1 MHKRLALAT
10 ATCLIAVA
18 TLIASPAGAKPSGA
32 NGQISYDLDGNG
44 VVAANANGTGADL
57 LVPATCC
64 GGWSPDGSK
73 LAVPYLTDDGR
84 IGTALLNADGSGY
97 TPFAIDDP
105 TLNIGCGIGS
115 WAPDG
120 SQLACQVWDNTFPSR
135 GGIDLISPG
144 DGSVLRRLTNA
155 NGGVDSPGSY
165 SPDGK
170 WLVFLRGDENGD
182 AMSGAPDL
190 GLYVVKLNDGQLRQ
204 ITPPG
209 TLIQG
214 GNNGDWSPQGNEII
228 FSRHVTPDVR
238 GSIWVVHADGS
249 GLHEIHIQGLDCGG
263 SVFTPDGVGCHGVR
277 WSPDGKKIIFIANS
291 AAAGKDVY
299 TANADGS
306 GVSQV
311 THIGNAD
318 DPDWGTHP
326 PVG

>member
-1 MHKRLALAT
+1 MHKRIALAT
-10 ATCLIAVA
+10 MACLISAA
-18 TLIASPAGAKPSGA
+18 ALIASPAGARAPGA

-44 VVAANANGTGADL
+44 VVTANADGTGSDL
-57 LVPATCC
+57 LVPGTCC

-84 IGTALLNADGSGY
+84 IGTALINADGSGY
-97 TPFAIDDP
+97 TPFAINDP

-115 WAPDG
+115 WSSDG
-120 SQLACQVWDNTFPSR
+120 TQLACQVWDNTYPSR
-135 GGIDLISPG
+135 GGIDIISPA
-144 DGSVLRRLTNA
+144 DGSVLRLLTNA

-170 WLVFLRGDENGD
+170 RLVFLRGDENGD
-182 AMSGAPDL
+182 AMSGAPGL
-190 GLYVVKLNDGQLRQ
+190 GLYVVKINDGQLRQ
-204 ITPPG
+204 ITPDG

-249 GLHEIHIQGLDCGG
+249 GLHEIRLQGLDCGG

-277 WSPDGKKIIFIANS
+277 WSPDGKKIVFIANS
-291 AAAGKDVY
+291 AEAGKDVY

-306 GVSQV
+306 GVRQV

-318 DPDWGTHP
+318 DPDWGSNP
-326 PVG
+326 AVG